1 MLQVHLSKPFGYKIV
16 LSPKVSRV
24 GPEECEIRALCH
36 DGSGRGRPNKFL
48 LQRANLGRAD
58 FDEHRASLD
67 DGGGPEGV
75 VFVVRVPYGS
85 CNLGES
91 NGVLRK
97 RWQDID
103 EGSSEKPDDE
113 DVSIIGRLRCRFC
126 GHCFTADGRGMEVRA
141 MPSGRWD
148 ECIEDLIC
156 FDGPSAVT
164 MLARE
169 VNFANQGRCLM
180 GKSEVLIHW
189 GDVLPGVLAF
199 GDGSSSLDGKEIQR
213 EQKQVRD
220 GELQGEGQTLVCS
233 RCELHVGRPSM
244 LTVEHGERKGD
255 LGVVLLKHTILGDDL
270 TEQNGTDGN
279 NANDSVKIPNGKNL
293 RGGHQQLGVRSEE
306 EASSRAIV
314 FEGRTVIKWLMG
326 EMENAND
333 AYGCARF
340 VVAARGHHRATS
352 AGCLSLLLV
361 ATHNLVSVSGERKPH
376 RAHRVGFREESGKE
390 AAMAL
395 DEQGCDGHDSP
406 HGDFGKEAPEV
417 SINRAAG
424 VRARV
429 LYVSYD
435 EYRALRRQLAEAEW
449 ASKWT
454 VNVPLAMLD
463 HRGYKFSYLF

>member
-1 MLQVHLSKPFGYKIV
+1 MHLSKPLGYKIV
-16 LSPKVSRV
+16 LGPKVSRV
-24 GPEECEIRALCH
+24 GPKECEIRALCH
-36 DGSGRGRPNKFL
+36 DSSGRGRLDKFL
-48 LQRANLGRAD
+48 LQRVNLGRAD
-58 FDEHRASLD
+58 FDEHRASLED
-67 DGGGPEGV
+67 RGGPEGV

-91 NGVLRK
+91 NGVFRK
-97 RWQDID
+97 GGQEID
-103 EGSSEKPDDE
+103 EGGNEKPDDE
-113 DVSIIGRLRCRFC
+113 DVSTIGRLRCRFC
-126 GHCFTADGRGMEVRA
+126 SQCFTADGRGMEVRA

-164 MLARE
+164 MLARD
-169 VNFANQGRCLM
+169 VNFANEGRCLM
-180 GKSEVLIHW
+180 GKAEVLIHW
-189 GDVLPGVLAF
+189 RDVLPGVLVF
-199 GDGSSSLDGKEIQR
+199 GDGSSSLDGIEIQP
-213 EQKQVRD
+213 EQKQVRH
-220 GELQGEGQTLVCS
+220 GELQGEGQILVCS
-233 RCELHVGRPSM
+233 RCEMHVGRPSM
-244 LTVEHGERKGD
+244 LTVENDEGKED

-279 NANDSVKIPNGKNL
+279 NANDSVKITNGKNL

-306 EASSRAIV
+306 EASSRAMV
-314 FEGRTVIKWLMG
+314 FEGRTAIKWLMG

-333 AYGCARF
+333 AYGCTRF
-340 VVAARGHHRATS
+340 VVLARGHHRTTP

-361 ATHNLVSVSGERKPH
+361 ATHNLVSVSGNRKPH
-376 RAHRVGFREESGKE
+376 RAHRVGFREVSGEE
-390 AAMAL
+390 AAMTL

-406 HGDFGKEAPEV
+406 DGDFEKKDPQV

-463 HRGYKFSYLF
+463 HRGYRFSYLF